1 MGAVVHQYQVN
12 TRLKQASDRINCT
25 ALKLKLT
32 YLSPVTDLAPATDFS
47 PVTDL
52 SPVIDLSLVI
62 SLAFSLFYLT
72 LVIIRKASSQ
82 HLALSQ
88 GPTLK
93 SRKGPGYTC
102 KYSHMCCVFRSRRI
116 MFIHFRLL
124 NS

>member
-1 MGAVVHQYQVN
+1 MN

-88 GPTLK
+88 GPTQK
-93 SRKGPGYTC
+93 SRKRAWLHLQIFPY
-102 KYSHMCCVFRSRRI
+102 VLVIRSRQI
-116 MFIHFRLL
+116 MFIHFHLL

>member
-1 MGAVVHQYQVN
+1 MTWVLLYVVLSKH

-25 ALKLKLT
+25 TLKLKLT
-32 YLSPVTDLAPATDFS
+32 DLSPVTDLAP
-47 PVTDL
+47 DL
-52 SPVIDLSLVI
+52 SPVTDLSLVI
-62 SLAFSLFYLT
+62 SLVFSLFYLT

-88 GPTLK
+88 GPTQK

-102 KYSHMCCVFRSRRI
+102 KYSHVCCVIMSRQI
-116 MFIHFRLL
+116 MFIHFHLL